1 MDNRIQTKT
10 SDQIQQDASETR
22 PYAPSFID
30 RFIGFVD
37 QLPCPYWLTYLVLI
51 ILQSS
56 VVHVLAWIDGW
67 LSAYVFSP
75 ILLLYP
81 LWLWGPLAI
90 MTYLNSISV
99 EALSSFRPLLDV
111 EEERLRRV
119 KYEFT
124 TMPARSVILSCV
136 IWSIV
141 YVILVYLNRGVF
153 AAYGMGTFFTLI
165 LLLEGLLSFSTASA
179 IYYHSLRQ
187 LRLVNRTVRMVKK
200 VNLFQIDP
208 VYAFSRVTSRTGI
221 SWMIMLSLTLL
232 TFPVE
237 LTNVPVLAILVLQVL
252 LALAAFVLPLRFVN
266 QYLVSEKRSL
276 VAELNQRVERTL
288 ERLHRHLDENELG
301 EVAELNEAIT
311 ALNAERDILT
321 SIPTWPWRAG
331 TLTGFLS
338 ALILPIILFLLQL
351 VLEKL
356 LGG

>member
-1 MDNRIQTKT
+1 
-10 SDQIQQDASETR
+10 
-22 PYAPSFID
+22 
-30 RFIGFVD
+30 
-37 QLPCPYWLTYLVLI
+37 
-51 ILQSS
+51 
-56 VVHVLAWIDGW
+56 
-67 LSAYVFSP
+67 
-75 ILLLYP
+75 
-81 LWLWGPLAI
+81 
-90 MTYLNSISV
+90 
-99 EALSSFRPLLDV
+99 
-111 EEERLRRV
+111 
-119 KYEFT
+119 
-124 TMPARSVILSCV
+124 MPARSVILSCV

-232 TFPVE
+232 TFPVQ

-276 VAELNQRVERTL
+276 LAELNQRVERTL
-288 ERLHRHLDENELG
+288 ERLHRHLDENEMG